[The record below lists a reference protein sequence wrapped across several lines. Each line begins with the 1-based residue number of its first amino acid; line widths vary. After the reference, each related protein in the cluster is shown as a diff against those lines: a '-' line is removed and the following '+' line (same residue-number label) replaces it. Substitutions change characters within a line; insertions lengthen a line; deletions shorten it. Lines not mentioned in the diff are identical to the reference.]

1 MKTNVE
7 KYTPPK
13 ADVIVLIS
21 EECVLAGSG
30 LGGNEELECYQDH
43 FEIFDESG
51 FGL

>member
-7 KYTPPK
+7 KYTSPK

-30 LGGNEELECYQDH
+30 LGGNEELLEDPDDYIDF
-43 FEIFDESG
+43 FE
-51 FGL
+51 